1 MLTKEANLNQ
11 PQKPVRKISGR
22 CSDSIP
28 NQNNRI
34 YFRML
39 AVKIPISFTV
49 FTDKSQ

>member
-1 MLTKEANLNQ
+1 MLTKETNLNQ

-34 YFRML
+34 YFKTL
-39 AVKIPISFTV
+39 AVKIPIPFTI
-49 FTDKSQ
+49 FTDQSQ